1 MRKSIIT
8 KRIAWRIKINHDDC
22 KMAKSDGIRWVAMFV
37 WSKSHNVS
45 CLNLLKFCQ
54 FYKRLFHS
62 WYQFYL
68 GNFLASLLII
78 KEWLLLMENGF
89 RYCSIQ
95 LSVPT
100 EACLKSGKSYPSRR
114 LILAPPH
121 FRHLFLLQKATY
133 LQGYWGYPGAWET
146 LPAML
151 ILACDAWYIFLIN
164 LSKLA
169 YWGPFSQPCF
179 VKRG

>member
-8 KRIAWRIKINHDDC
+8 KRRAWRIKINHGDC
-22 KMAKSDGIRWVAMFV
+22 KMAKQMGYDEWPCLFEIRAIIY
-37 WSKSHNVS
+37 
-45 CLNLLKFCQ
+45 LLFELVKILPIP
-54 FYKRLFHS
+54 KRLFHP

-68 GNFLASLLII
+68 GDFFGPFSISLTSFLII
-78 KEWLLLMENGF
+78 KEWLLLMGNEF

-100 EACLKSGKSYPSRR
+100 EACLKSGKSYPSGRV
-114 LILAPPH
+114 ILAPPH

-151 ILACDAWYIFLIN
+151 ILDCCL
-164 LSKLA
+164 K
-169 YWGPFSQPCF
+169 
-179 VKRG
+179 

>member
-1 MRKSIIT
+1 
-8 KRIAWRIKINHDDC
+8 
-22 KMAKSDGIRWVAMFV
+22 
-37 WSKSHNVS
+37 
-45 CLNLLKFCQ
+45 
-54 FYKRLFHS
+54 
-62 WYQFYL
+62 
-68 GNFLASLLII
+68 
-78 KEWLLLMENGF
+78 MENGF

-114 LILAPPH
+114 LILVPPH

-179 VKRG
+179 VKRGQSVENFTQVLQVSFVQFFKIFSRFRIFVKTTSPFWKFKAIKCHFA